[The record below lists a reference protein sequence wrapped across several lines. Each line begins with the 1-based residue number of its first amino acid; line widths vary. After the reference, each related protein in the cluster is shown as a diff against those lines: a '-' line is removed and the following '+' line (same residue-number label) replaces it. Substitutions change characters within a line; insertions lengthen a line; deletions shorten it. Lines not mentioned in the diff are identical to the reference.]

1 MNNLAS
7 IGTRQA
13 CPVVAQALQELMLTL
28 AATGT
33 LMISSMTSWAASEV
47 GLEVALV
54 LPDMAED
61 LQEVAFPVA
70 VFLAVDREHQSTLM
84 QKLRSK

>member
-1 MNNLAS
+1 
-7 IGTRQA
+7 
-13 CPVVAQALQELMLTL
+13 
-28 AATGT
+28 
-33 LMISSMTSWAASEV
+33 MISSMTSWAVSVV

-70 VFLAVDREHQSTLM
+70 DFLAVDREPQSTLM